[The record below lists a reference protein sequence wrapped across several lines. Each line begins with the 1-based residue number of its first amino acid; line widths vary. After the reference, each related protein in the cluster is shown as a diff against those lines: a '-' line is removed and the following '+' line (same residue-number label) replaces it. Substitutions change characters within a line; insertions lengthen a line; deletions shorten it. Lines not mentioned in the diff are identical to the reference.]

1 MQITGIWINC
11 SSVDIATTIGD
22 TLIAERLVACS
33 NLYAP
38 IQSAYRWK
46 GDIARE
52 TEHPLLVKTRA
63 DLGDMVEARVR
74 DLHPYEVP
82 PILRVIIDAAN
93 ADYIAWVY
101 GETRNPA

>member
-1 MQITGIWINC
+1 MQITTIWINC
-11 SSVDIATTIGD
+11 PSVDTATTIGD

-46 GDIARE
+46 CEIARE
-52 TEHPLLVKTRA
+52 TEHPLLVKTRVE
-63 DLGDMVEARVR
+63 LGDLVEARVR

-82 PILRVIIDAAN
+82 PILRLTIDNAN

-101 GETRNPA
+101 AETRDPA